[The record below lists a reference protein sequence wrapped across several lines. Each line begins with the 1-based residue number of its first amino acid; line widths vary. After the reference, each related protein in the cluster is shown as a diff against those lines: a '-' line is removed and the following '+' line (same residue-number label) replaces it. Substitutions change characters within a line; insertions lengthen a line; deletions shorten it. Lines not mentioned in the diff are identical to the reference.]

1 MRQNG
6 QGDVPISPVPMV
18 PLAPLDHS
26 GFEAFALSEEEVRTR
41 RLERLGRLYRTTL
54 PWLRA
59 MAILWSAA
67 LLAVHQTAVFGT
79 PRTLAMGTFLIIAT
93 SYIACTWLWVK
104 VSYSPERGDFLPKV
118 FLVTDVAVIGVLVYL
133 TGGPASPFFFFPYVR
148 VFDQVF
154 FGSRRCFRMLAAA
167 GLVHAGVLA
176 AHGWVHG
183 HEMFPS
189 SVLVEI
195 IGCLC
200 VGTYVAL
207 TARVGERMNRQTSKA
222 SRVARSL
229 VQDLQA
235 TATELNAAKRE
246 AESAAETKGQ
256 FLANMTHE
264 LRTPMNGIIGMSEL
278 ALSTDLDPEQ
288 QEYMAAIQSSA
299 RSLLAIVNDVL
310 DLSKL
315 DAGGLEPESIP
326 FSLRDCL
333 RDVMIATAS
342 PAYAKGLDVVCSVAH
357 DLPDG
362 FMGDPS
368 RIRQVLVNL
377 VGNAA
382 KFTEAGHVR
391 LSIEQGASEDEVI
404 FEVEDTGIGIAHG
417 KLDQVFDPFT
427 QAEQSTARR
436 FGGTG
441 LGLPIARRMCRAMGG
456 ELHVS
461 SVEGVGTVFRMSLRL
476 TPAEDVGETIEAIP
490 GAADAGTVHI
500 LGSSAVVSNCL
511 NEIVEHLG
519 FTTALHANPES
530 LSQGLES
537 DATPAAV
544 LAVSPSD
551 RSEQDAL
558 DSIAASLLSV
568 PWILI
573 QHTRPPE
580 GWRAG
585 ALRAA
590 RLIMPPVVGP
600 ELRAELSKTVKH
612 GPKVAAAAEPQSAMR
627 KTSSRPLR
635 VLLAEDNPIN
645 QRVAQRML
653 EKWGHDVVI
662 ASNGRLALDAMAIGA
677 FDAVLMDM
685 QMPVM
690 DGVEATRAIR
700 AHEALKGTAQTPI
713 FAMTANAEPADR
725 ELCADAGMD
734 GYITKPIDTKALF
747 QTLEELAT
755 TGPDPASKV
764 A

>member
-1 MRQNG
+1 
-6 QGDVPISPVPMV
+6 MV
-18 PLAPLDHS
+18 PNAPLDES
-26 GFEAFALSEEEVRTR
+26 GFEAFALSEEEVTASRMK
-41 RLERLGRLYRTTL
+41 RLGRLYGKTL

-59 MAILWSAA
+59 VAILWSAA
-67 LLAVHQTAVFGT
+67 LLGVHQTAVLGT
-79 PRTLAMGTFLIIAT
+79 PWTAATATYLAIAV
-93 SYIACTWLWVK
+93 SYIACTWVWVK
-104 VSYSPERGDFLPKV
+104 VSYSPERSGTLPQV
-118 FLVTDVAVIGVLVYL
+118 FLGTDVAVIGVLVYL
-133 TGGPASPFFFFPYVR
+133 TGGPASPFFFFPYIR
-148 VFDQVF
+148 VCDQVF
-154 FGSRRCFRMLAAA
+154 FGSRWCFKMLATA
-167 GLVHAGVLA
+167 GLVHVGVLVL
-176 AHGWVHG
+176 HGTIHH

-207 TARVGERMNRQTSKA
+207 TARVGERMNGQTSKA
-222 SRVARSL
+222 SRVARRL
-229 VQDLQA
+229 VHDLQA
-235 TATELNAAKRE
+235 TATELSAAKRE
-246 AESAAETKGQ
+246 AESAAEAKGQ

-264 LRTPMNGIIGMSEL
+264 LRTPMNGIIGMTEL
-278 ALSTDLDPEQ
+278 AQSTELDPEQ

-315 DAGGLEPESIP
+315 DAGGVDPESTP
-326 FSLRDCL
+326 FSLRGCL

-342 PAYAKGLDVVCSVAH
+342 PAYAKGIDVVCAVAH

-362 FMGDPS
+362 FLGDAP

-391 LSIEQGASEDEVI
+391 LSAGPGEADGEVV
-404 FEVEDTGIGIAHG
+404 FEVEDTGIGIANG

-441 LGLPIARRMCRAMGG
+441 LGLPIAKRMCRAMGG

-461 SVEGVGTVFRMSLRL
+461 SVQGVGTVFRMSLQL
-476 TPAEDVGETIEAIP
+476 THADGEWAAVEPIP
-490 GAADAGTVHI
+490 GSSEAGKVHI

-511 NEIVEHLG
+511 TEIVEHLG
-519 FTTALHANPES
+519 FTTALHADPES
-530 LSQGLES
+530 LARGLQS

-544 LAVSPSD
+544 LAVSP
-551 RSEQDAL
+551 RGRAEQDSL
-558 DSIAASLLSV
+558 DSIAASLSSV
-568 PWILI
+568 PWILV
-573 QHTRPPE
+573 QHTRPLE

-600 ELRAELSKTVKH
+600 ELRAELAKTVAH
-612 GPKVAAAAEPQSAMR
+612 GSEAAANAEPQSALQ
-627 KTSSRPLR
+627 KTNSRALR
-635 VLLAEDNPIN
+635 VLLAEDNLIN

-653 EKWGHDVVI
+653 EKWGHQVVI
-662 ASNGRLALDAMAIGA
+662 ASNGRLALEAMESAA
-677 FDAVLMDM
+677 FDVVLMDM

-690 DGVEATRAIR
+690 DGVEAARAIR
-700 AHEALKGTAQTPI
+700 IGEAATGSPRTPI
-713 FAMTANAEPADR
+713 LAMTANTDPADR
-725 ELCADAGMD
+725 ELCTKAGMD
-734 GYITKPIDTKALF
+734 DYINKPIETQSLF
-747 QTLEELAT
+747 QTLETLAVNPPRSDQ
-755 TGPDPASKV
+755 GPSAQV